1 MKKRR
6 DPKATDKPE
15 PTDKLEA
22 AELELEDAIVDAATE
37 IAPET
42 VSEPT
47 SESTLTP
54 ELEMPAETE
63 AAPVVD
69 DALAPDEVQHD
80 STTFTEPLHDHH
92 GPDDL
97 AEEPGHRTLAA
108 TALMILVGVIF
119 ISSLTLWAAPK
130 LAPHVP
136 AGVAQYL
143 MPGQLDTEGRLTAL
157 DDALAAGT
165 AKSDAAAAT
174 LRAEVAALS
183 GRLDAAADSGQ
194 TDATVAA
201 AQSATDAAASLTARL
216 EVIEAELTALRDE
229 FGAVSSA
236 LADAGTSDS
245 PTSPEIAAAVAAL
258 DARLD
263 NLATSV
269 TTGTAA
275 LSARLD
281 AVESSAATAL
291 DVQKEA
297 LGEASTAIHEA
308 RFQATIDLLASR
320 LTGGLPYD
328 EKLNELAELTGAAP
342 PKTLSA
348 SADTGLATAAT
359 LEASFGRHAQA
370 AVAADVQASAGDGSG
385 MQALGWLRAQ
395 VTGRPTEEQ
404 QGNSVGAITSRIAA
418 RVEEGNLAE
427 ALAEAETLP
436 AHAQAGMGD
445 WLAQLR
451 ARVAADTALAD
462 WRTQI
467 GVGG

>member
-15 PTDKLEA
+15 PTDELEA
-22 AELELEDAIVDAATE
+22 AELELEDAIGDAATE

-42 VSEPT
+42 D

-54 ELEMPAETE
+54 KLEMPSETE
-63 AAPVVD
+63 TAPVVE
-69 DALAPDEVQHD
+69 DAQTPDEVQHD
-80 STTFTEPLHDHH
+80 TTTFTEPLHDHH

-108 TALMILVGVIF
+108 TALMTLVGVIF
-119 ISSLTLWAAPK
+119 ISSLTIWAAPK

-143 MPGQLDTEGRLTAL
+143 MPGQLDTESRLTTL
-157 DDALAAGT
+157 DDALATVAEE
-165 AKSDAAAAT
+165 SDAAAAT

-183 GRLDAAADSGQ
+183 GRLDAAADRGQ
-194 TDATVAA
+194 TDAAVAA
-201 AQSATDAAASLTARL
+201 AQSAIDAAASLTARL

-236 LADAGTSDS
+236 LADAGTGES
-245 PTSPEIAAAVAAL
+245 PASPEIAAAVAAL

-269 TTGTAA
+269 TNGNEA
-275 LSARLD
+275 LSARIE
-281 AVESSAATAL
+281 AVESSATAAL

-308 RFQATIDLLASR
+308 RLQAAIDLLASR
-320 LTGGLPYD
+320 LTSGLPFG

-370 AVAADVQASAGDGSG
+370 AVAADVKASAGDGSG

-395 VTGRPTEEQ
+395 VIGRPTEEQ
-404 QGNSVGAITSRIAA
+404 PGDSVGAITSRIAA

-427 ALAEAETLP
+427 ALGEAETLP
-436 AHAQAGMGD
+436 AHAQAGLGD
-445 WLAQLR
+445 WLARLR